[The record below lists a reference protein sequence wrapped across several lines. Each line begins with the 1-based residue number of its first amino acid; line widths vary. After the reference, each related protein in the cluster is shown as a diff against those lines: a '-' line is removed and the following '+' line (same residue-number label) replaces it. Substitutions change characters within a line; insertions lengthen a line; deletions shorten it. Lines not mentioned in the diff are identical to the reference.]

1 MKNVLKLEEIAMF
14 ALSIYLFSFLDF
26 DWWWYLVLFFL
37 PDVSFVA
44 YTVNSKIGAYAYN
57 ILHHKGIMIL
67 SYFLGIY
74 FQNETL
80 QMVGLVFFGHSSF
93 DRILG
98 YGLKY
103 EDSFNNTHLGKIG
116 KEK

>member
-14 ALSIYLFSFLDF
+14 ALSIYLYSLLDF

-44 YTVNSKIGAYAYN
+44 YAVSTKIGAYAYN
-57 ILHHKGIMIL
+57 ILHHKGIMLIIF
-67 SYFLGIY
+67 FLGIY
-74 FQNETL
+74 LQNEIL
-80 QMVGLVFFGHSSF
+80 QMVGIVFFGHSSF
-93 DRILG
+93 DRVFG
-98 YGLKY
+98 YGLKF

-116 KEK
+116 KDK